1 MKKVD
6 LVNTVL
12 ENCEEI
18 KANRKLVNAIIKLTF
33 DTISKEL
40 KSQGRVGC
48 SSFGTFK
55 VSRRK
60 AMIGRNPRTG
70 EPIKIKAGKS
80 VSFKPSQILRNA
92 L

>member
-1 MKKVD
+1 M
-6 LVNTVL
+6 
-12 ENCEEI
+12 
-18 KANRKLVNAIIKLTF
+18 VNAIIELTF

-60 AMIGRNPRTG
+60 ARIGRNPRTG

>member
-18 KANRKLVNAIIKLTF
+18 KANRKMVNAIIELTF

-60 AMIGRNPRTG
+60 ARIGRNPRTG
-70 EPIKIKAGKS
+70 ELIKIKAGKS

>member
-18 KANRKLVNAIIKLTF
+18 KANRKMVNAIIELTF

-60 AMIGRNPRTG
+60 ARIGRNPGTG

>member
-18 KANRKLVNAIIKLTF
+18 NANRKMVNAIIELTF

-60 AMIGRNPRTG
+60 ARIGRNPRTG